1 MKWGLLFIILTLA
14 SCSMKS
20 TTNNNVPDNKNGLWI
35 EEQKDGL
42 SAVGTYKN
50 GLKEGD
56 WIFYKGNICVKKLR
70 YSSDRLNG
78 LAQSFFPNGNLK
90 LQMHYENDR
99 INGSVYFY
107 SEKNIHLAT
116 YSYVYDKL
124 SEVEFY
130 LAHPDGPPKHR
141 TFIPKL

>member
-1 MKWGLLFIILTLA
+1 
-14 SCSMKS
+14 MKS
-20 TTNNNVPDNKNGLWI
+20 TTNNDVPHSKNGLWI
-35 EEQKDGL
+35 EEQKDGI
-42 SAVGTYKN
+42 SAVGTYKK

-56 WIFYKGNICVKKLR
+56 WIFYKDDICVKKLR
-70 YSSDRLNG
+70 YTSDQLNG

-90 LQMHYENDR
+90 LQLHYENGR

-107 SEKNIHLAT
+107 SEENVHLAT
-116 YSYVYDKL
+116 YTYVYDKL
-124 SEVEFY
+124 SEVDFY